1 MAENNATTMN
11 AELETDNAIAKEAA
25 IEAAGGHNFGDDKTN
40 PVVLETNKVTIK
52 FGGLTAVNEASI
64 KVRKGQITALIGP
77 NGAGKTTLF
86 NAISGVYVPTSGQVI
101 LNGEHLEGKRGFQ
114 INEAGISRTYQVIN
128 LFWKMT
134 VLENVMVGMHTRL
147 GSNFFNDLFN
157 TKKKRDED
165 AEARTKAMEW
175 LKFVGLDEYANSPAG
190 SLSYGKQRLLE
201 IVRGLASDPQV
212 ILLDEP
218 AAGMNSTE
226 KLELDA
232 LLKRILNMGYTILI
246 VEHDM
251 KLIMN
256 ISDYIYVLYH
266 GALLAEG
273 TPEEIQQNP
282 DVIAAYLGGEDDVI

>member
-1 MAENNATTMN
+1 MAENITNAH
-11 AELETDNAIAKEAA
+11 AA
-25 IEAAGGHNFGDDKTN
+25 VEEH
-40 PVVLETNKVTIK
+40 PVVLETNKVTIR
-52 FGGLTAVNEASI
+52 FGGLIAVNEASI
-64 KVRKGQITALIGP
+64 KVRKGLITALIGP

-86 NAISGVYVPTSGQVI
+86 NAVSGVYVPTSGEVY

-147 GSNFFNDLFN
+147 KSNFWQDLFN
-157 TKKKRDED
+157 TKKKRQEE
-165 AEARTKAMEW
+165 AEARAKAHEW
-175 LKFVGLDEYANSPAG
+175 LQFVGLDEYANAPAG

-232 LLKRILNMGYTILI
+232 LLKKILDMGYTILI

-273 TPEEIQQNP
+273 TPAEIQENP